1 VYRSPRRSPDAA
13 AMRILNVNKF
23 FHPRA
28 GAETSFLQTRD
39 LLRAEGH
46 DVIDFAMRHPDN
58 LPSPYA
64 SFFAPERSYEPDGGA
79 IRRTRD
85 AMWSVYSV
93 PARRA
98 LARLLDAH
106 RPDVAHLHNVYHQL
120 TLSLVDELAAR
131 RIPIVLTLHDWKM
144 ACPAYTLFT
153 EGAPCRRCPNGSV
166 TNAIRHRC
174 VKGSTA
180 ASALAAAE
188 AAITRRRETYGK
200 VQRVIAQSHFG
211 VAIAELAGIR
221 PNRVVYVPGFIP
233 DPVLAANASAADY
246 GPRLLYAGRL
256 DETKGIRPMLAA
268 FALVRVPASL
278 RIAGS
283 GELEHEVRSA
293 AARDSRIEYLG
304 RLPRAQLYEE
314 FERARAVV
322 LPSLYEDNA
331 PAVMLEAQA
340 KAKPL
345 IVTDRGGP
353 PEFVRDGETGL
364 VVDPEDVVSLA
375 AAMERLVLDVE
386 PAREWGR
393 RAQAHVREEHSAGRH
408 HERLCRVYNA
418 VIAELR

>member
-1 VYRSPRRSPDAA
+1 
-13 AMRILNVNKF
+13 MRILQVNKF
-23 FHPRA
+23 FHLRA
-28 GAETSFLQTRD
+28 GAETAFLQTRD

-64 SFFAPERSYEPDGGA
+64 SYFALERSYEPDGGA

-85 AMWSVYSV
+85 AVSSVYSLQ
-93 PARRA
+93 ARRA

-131 RIPIVLTLHDWKM
+131 RIPIVLTLHDWKIV
-144 ACPAYTLFT
+144 CPAYTLFT
-153 EGAPCRRCPNGSV
+153 EGAPCRRCPSGSV
-166 TNAIRHRC
+166 INAIRHRC
-174 VKGSTA
+174 VRRSTA
-180 ASALAAAE
+180 ASALAASE
-188 AAITRRRETYGK
+188 AAIARRRGTYGK
-200 VQRVIAQSHFG
+200 VQRVIAPSRFG
-211 VAIAELAGIR
+211 IAVAELAGIH
-221 PNRVVYVPGFIP
+221 PNRVEYVPNFLP
-233 DPVLAANASAADY
+233 DAELAANAPAADH

-304 RLPRAQLYEE
+304 RLPRAELYEE

-322 LPSLYEDNA
+322 LPSLWEDNG
-331 PAVMLEAQA
+331 PFVILEAQA
-340 KAKPL
+340 KAKAL
-345 IVTDRGGP
+345 IVSDRGGP
-353 PEFVRDGETGL
+353 SEFVRNAETGL
-364 VVDPEDVVSLA
+364 VVNPEDVVSLA
-375 AAMERLVLDVE
+375 AAMERMARDIE
-386 PAREWGR
+386 AAREWGR
-393 RAQAHVREEHSAGRH
+393 RAQACVREEHSASRH
-408 HERLCRVYNA
+408 YEQLRRVYA
-418 VIAELR
+418 TAIAELE